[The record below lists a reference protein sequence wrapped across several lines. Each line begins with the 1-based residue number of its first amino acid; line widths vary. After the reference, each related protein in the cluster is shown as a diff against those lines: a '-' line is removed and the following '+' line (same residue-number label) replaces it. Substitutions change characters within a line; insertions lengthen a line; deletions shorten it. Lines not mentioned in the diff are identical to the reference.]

1 MDLTHVTASV
11 VGGQQY
17 SRPGDS
23 DIYHGRTRQRGCVP
37 RKLPQQPS
45 AEQSHKCYAKPKVL
59 IPTEELQDI
68 CRASVQRLT
77 NLKKN
82 IIPEGCTQGK
92 FG

>member
-17 SRPGDS
+17 SRPGNS

-45 AEQSHKCYAKPKVL
+45 AEQSHKC
-59 IPTEELQDI
+59 
-68 CRASVQRLT
+68 
-77 NLKKN
+77 
-82 IIPEGCTQGK
+82 
-92 FG
+92 